1 MDKTKLRIKRKRQQ
15 ARRREREAELK
26 DITER
31 LKERFKEEG
40 IKPKHI
46 KPTEVM
52 REYNRI
58 QRNSTA
64 TAIWYNTICT
74 LYCMHKLY
82 GFGKRRLFR
91 MAIEITVRVNNI
103 ATVQR
108 SIPQMTEDLKLDAK
122 LDARSYWK
130 DIEYSDRLTP
140 ERKAELECI
149 AMGIPHL
156 LTIQMY
162 AVHLALNFKKTRM
175 NRLCEMVPDAVRFAL
190 ANDSL
195 NNYIEELNK
204 CGFYIDLNG
213 KFGARGIK
221 EEDYTKFKKRIT
233 WSGGDLL
240 NAKR

>member
-1 MDKTKLRIKRKRQQ
+1 MDRTKLRIKRKRQQ

-26 DITER
+26 NITER

-64 TAIWYNTICT
+64 TTICYNTICT
-74 LYCMHKLY
+74 LYCMRKLY
-82 GFGKRRLFR
+82 GYGKLRLFR
-91 MAIEITVRVNNI
+91 LATEITVRINNI
-103 ATVQR
+103 ATTER
-108 SIPQMTEDLKLDAK
+108 SISHMIEDLKLDAQ
-122 LDARSYWK
+122 LDTRSYWE
-130 DIEYSDRLTP
+130 DVRYSDRLTP

-162 AVHLALNFKKTRM
+162 AVHLALNFKKKRM
-175 NRLCEMVPDAVRFAL
+175 NRLCEMVTDAVRFAL
-190 ANDSL
+190 ANDSIS
-195 NNYIEELNK
+195 NYIEELKK